1 MRRLLVLVGLALL
14 ALLARPVAAHQLGT
28 RFDAPL
34 PLPWLFAGAGATVAL
49 TALLLALRGPTPDGE
64 RTLFVVPGSVAAPL
78 VALARVGF
86 LVAVVAALWTGA
98 TGPQNAG
105 TNFATLFVWPV
116 WLKGVALLSVLAGS
130 PWRVLSPWRTVYL
143 ALSRLEGRPL
153 GRRPYPAWLGHWP
166 AFVGFLLLVGV
177 AENLT
182 RVPSLPAATAVLVA
196 GYALAM
202 LAGGLLFG
210 EPWFERAD
218 PLAVLYRLLGRAA
231 PLAVRRETTPDAGI
245 DGRPADADSL
255 ALAARVP
262 WRDCTGPVADRA
274 LVAFV
279 VAAVYTVSFDGFA
292 ESPEYAAAFFAVRE
306 TLGVGATVSVAL
318 YLAGLLGFLAAYW
331 VVVRLVAWAA
341 GTGRPAGVTTL
352 GDGGNES
359 PVSLARA
366 VAPTLVP
373 IAAGYEVA
381 HNYGYVATFL
391 GRLPVAAGGSG
402 VDLLGWLPISA
413 FWTSQVALVV
423 LGHVVAVVA
432 AHEVVAKAAPEGRA
446 LRAHAPLV
454 ALMVGYTVLSLW
466 IVSRPLA
473 G

>member
-1 MRRLLVLVGLALL
+1 MRRSLVLVGLALL

-34 PLPWLFAGAGATVAL
+34 PLPWLFAGAGVTVAL

-64 RTLFVVPGSVAAPL
+64 RTLFVLPESVATPL
-78 VALARVGF
+78 VTLARVGF
-86 LVAVVAALWTGA
+86 LVAVVAALWAGA

-105 TNFATLFVWPV
+105 ANFATLFVWPV
-116 WLKGVALLSVLAGS
+116 WLKGVAMLSVLAGS
-130 PWRVLSPWRTVYL
+130 PWRVLSPWRTAYL

-182 RVPSLPAATAVLVA
+182 RLPSLPAATAALVA

-231 PLAVRRETTPDAGI
+231 PLAVRQEPTPD
-245 DGRPADADSL
+245 GRTTDTDSL
-255 ALAARVP
+255 VVAARAP
-262 WRDCTGPVADRA
+262 WRDCTDPVADRA

-306 TLGVGATVSVAL
+306 TLGVGPTVSVAL
-318 YLAGLLGFLAAYW
+318 YLAGLGGFLATYW
-331 VVVRLVAWAA
+331 LVVRVVAWAA
-341 GTGRPAGVTTL
+341 GTERPAGTTAL
-352 GDGGNES
+352 GDGGREA

-391 GRLPVAAGGSG
+391 GRLPATAGGSG

-413 FWTSQVALVV
+413 FWASQVALVV

-432 AHEVVAKAAPEGRA
+432 AHEVVARAAPEGRT